1 MPKKIEILSVNAA
14 QERGRKF
21 PIEKLILTE
30 NGVEGDA
37 HKGTIRQVSLF
48 NIAHAEL
55 FSERTGAKPMEYGQ
69 FAENISFKTDDELAV
84 KIFDCFVKD
93 DIILEVTQ
101 QGKPF
106 HDKFREPGNY
116 VMPREGIFCRVK
128 HGGILVAG
136 DEMKFVPKV
145 FMARIITLSD
155 RASKGIYEDLS
166 GPAVTAELTG
176 QFKKIGWRLQTENII
191 IPDDENQLRNLLK
204 ESLENGF
211 DIIITTGGTG
221 IGPRDITP
229 EVMKEFIQK
238 EIPGIMEMI
247 RWKYGLEKP
256 AALVSR
262 AVAGVSGK
270 TLMFALPGSVKAVN
284 EYMSELKKHFEHLV
298 YMVEAV
304 ELH

>member
-1 MPKKIEILSVNAA
+1 MPKVKILSVNTASD
-14 QERGRKF
+14 RGRKF
-21 PIEKLILTE
+21 PVGKLILNET
-30 NGVEGDA
+30 GTEGDA
-37 HKGTIRQVSLF
+37 HAGTIRQISMF

-55 FSERTGAKPMEYGQ
+55 FTAITGAKPMEYGQ
-69 FAENISFKTDDELAV
+69 FSENIIFKTDDVDEV
-84 KIFDCFVKD
+84 KIFDRFVKD
-93 DIILEVTQ
+93 EVSLEVTQ
-101 QGKPF
+101 RGKPF

-128 HGGILVAG
+128 NGGILKAG
-136 DEMKFVPKV
+136 DEMVFIPKV
-145 FMARIITLSD
+145 FKVRIITLSD
-155 RASKGIYEDLS
+155 RASKGIYDDLS
-166 GPAVTAELTG
+166 GPAVTSQLAG
-176 QFKKIGWRLQTENII
+176 QFKKIGWRLQTENIV
-191 IPDDENQLRNLLK
+191 IPDDENELRNLIK
-204 ESLENGF
+204 DALEKSY
-211 DIIITTGGTG
+211 DMIITTGGTG

-238 EIPGIMEMI
+238 EIPGIIEMI
-247 RWKYGLEKP
+247 RWKFGLEKP

-284 EYMSELKKHFEHLV
+284 EYMNELTKHFEHLF

>member
-1 MPKKIEILSVNAA
+1 MPKVKILSVNTASD
-14 QERGRKF
+14 RGRKF
-21 PIEKLILTE
+21 PVGKLILNET
-30 NGVEGDA
+30 GTEGDA
-37 HKGTIRQVSLF
+37 HAGTIRQISMF

-55 FSERTGAKPMEYGQ
+55 FTAITGAKPMEYGQ
-69 FAENISFKTDDELAV
+69 FAENITFKTDNVDEV
-84 KIFDCFVKD
+84 KIFDRFVKD
-93 DIILEVTQ
+93 EVILEVTQ

-128 HGGILVAG
+128 NGGILKAG
-136 DEMKFVPKV
+136 DEMVFIPKV
-145 FMARIITLSD
+145 FKVRIITLSD
-155 RASKGIYEDLS
+155 RASKGIYDDLS
-166 GPAVTAELTG
+166 GPAVTSQLAG
-176 QFKKIGWRLQTENII
+176 QFKKIGWRLQTENIV
-191 IPDDENQLRNLLK
+191 IPDDENELRNLIK
-204 ESLENGF
+204 DALEKSY
-211 DIIITTGGTG
+211 DMIITTGGTG

-229 EVMKEFIQK
+229 EVMKEFVQK
-238 EIPGIMEMI
+238 EIPGIIEMI
-247 RWKYGLEKP
+247 RWKFGLEKP

-284 EYMSELKKHFEHLV
+284 EYMNELTKHFEHLF

>member
-1 MPKKIEILSVNAA
+1 MPKVKILSVNTASD
-14 QERGRKF
+14 RGRKF
-21 PIEKLILTE
+21 PVGKLILNET
-30 NGVEGDA
+30 GTEGDA
-37 HKGTIRQVSLF
+37 HAGTIRQISMF

-55 FSERTGAKPMEYGQ
+55 FTAITGAKPMEYGQ
-69 FAENISFKTDDELAV
+69 FAENITFKTDNVDEV
-84 KIFDCFVKD
+84 KIFDRFVKD
-93 DIILEVTQ
+93 EVSLEVTQ
-101 QGKPF
+101 RGKPF

-128 HGGILVAG
+128 NGGILKAG
-136 DEMKFVPKV
+136 DEMVFIPKV
-145 FMARIITLSD
+145 FKARIITLSD
-155 RASKGIYEDLS
+155 RASKGIYDDLS
-166 GPAVTAELTG
+166 GPAVTSQLAG
-176 QFKKIGWRLQTENII
+176 QFKKIGWRLQTENIV
-191 IPDDENQLRNLLK
+191 IPDDENELRNLIK
-204 ESLENGF
+204 DALEKSY
-211 DIIITTGGTG
+211 DMIITTGGTG

-238 EIPGIMEMI
+238 EIPGIIEMI
-247 RWKYGLEKP
+247 RWKFGLEKP

-284 EYMSELKKHFEHLV
+284 EYMNELTKHFEHLF